1 MSFSENRYEKTLATL
16 ERLNRNFQTLSAQ
29 AHRMAKIES
38 QTTRPKSQGQV
49 WDYTEYSKRRDASEA
64 LYHALEKACTKH
76 TEHHAH
82 LCLVEENTRPD
93 QVQFRL
99 SFTHLTLS
107 SGHNPD
113 RLTWFLVEAII
124 ITEKRKDRAN
134 ESSNMTVDLYT
145 TLKHSRTP
153 PMEPSHRKSR
163 KAVRFRSPSPPAPS
177 YPSQSLALKPDPS
190 LPQLCQQRNFC
201 DQIRAYLQQSA
212 HTSSTCLGILDQSD
226 TWEQH
231 VYPTSNSLTS
241 QKPTS
246 LAYIISSFKSGSSYV
261 NLTKYQR
268 LCVGRLLATAILQ
281 YYATPW
287 LTEALHSEDILFF
300 GLETLGTA
308 SNTSP
313 VSPCL
318 NIRVNAA
325 NDRVLQSS
333 TNSHRLIRN
342 QLLFCLGVVL
352 LELAYKAP
360 LSTLQEPCDLEVGK
374 ATQYSEFII
383 AERLGKLV
391 STKMGQPYGKIVRQC
406 LHYNFGQG
414 QDDLADVQLQGAVY
428 NDIVCELQRL
438 EVRFRNL
445 LI

>member
-16 ERLNRNFQTLSAQ
+16 EQLNRTFQTLSTQ
-29 AHRMAKIES
+29 ARRIAKIES
-38 QTTRPKSQGQV
+38 QTTRPKSRGQV
-49 WDYTEYSKRRDASEA
+49 WDYTEHSKRRDASEA

-76 TEHHAH
+76 TEHRAH
-82 LCLVEENTRPD
+82 LCLVEETTRPD

-107 SGHNPD
+107 SGHSPD
-113 RLTWFLVEAII
+113 RPTWFLVEASI
-124 ITEKRKDRAN
+124 ITEKRKDPTYG
-134 ESSNMTVDLYT
+134 SSNVTVNLCT
-145 TLKHSRTP
+145 TLKRTRTS
-153 PMEPSHRKSR
+153 PMEPLHKKSR
-163 KAVRFRSPSPPAPS
+163 KAVRFRSPSPPAPF
-177 YPSQSLALKPDPS
+177 YPSQSLPLDSDPS
-190 LPQLCQQRNFC
+190 LPQLCQRRNFC
-201 DQIRAYLQQSA
+201 DRMRACLQQST
-212 HTSSTCLGILDQSD
+212 HTSSTCLGILDRSE
-226 TWEQH
+226 TWEQR
-231 VYPTSNSLTS
+231 VYPTSNGLIS

-246 LAYIISSFKSGSSYV
+246 LAYIISSFKSGPSHV
-261 NLTKYQR
+261 NFSKYQR

-287 LTEALHSEDILFF
+287 LTETWHSEDILFF
-300 GLETLGTA
+300 GLEKLGTA
-308 SNTSP
+308 SDTSP
-313 VSPCL
+313 VQPCL
-318 NIRVNAA
+318 NVQVKAA
-325 NDRVLQSS
+325 NNRALQSS

-342 QLLFCLGVVL
+342 QLLFRLGVVL

-360 LSTLQEPCDLEVGK
+360 LSTLQEPCDLEVGT
-374 ATQYSEFII
+374 ATQYSEFIT

-406 LHYNFGQG
+406 LHCDFGQG

-438 EVRFRNL
+438 EFGFRNL